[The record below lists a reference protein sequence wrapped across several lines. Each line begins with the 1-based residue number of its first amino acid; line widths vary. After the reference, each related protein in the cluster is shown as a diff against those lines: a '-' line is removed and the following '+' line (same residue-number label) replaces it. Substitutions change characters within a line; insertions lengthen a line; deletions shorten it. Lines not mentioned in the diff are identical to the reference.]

1 MKAPCPRCSHV
12 HPADAAVAIGRF
24 SLGRDV
30 VYRASNRDDAPTC
43 TTRAEAVADWCDRAG
58 EARTS

>member
-1 MKAPCPRCSHV
+1 MKSACPQCGYV
-12 HPADAAVAIGRF
+12 HPSNAAVAVGRF

-30 VYRASNRDDAPTC
+30 AYRASNRDDAPTC
-43 TTRAEAVADWCDRAG
+43 TTRAEAVADWCDHAR